1 MQSNQVYDGEWVDVT
16 DGTVTACCDC
26 GLVHVVEYTVLK
38 GRILR
43 RLLVD
48 KVRTRYHR
56 KTKSVKKSLCV
67 IFRKLTKRC

>member
-1 MQSNQVYDGEWVDVT
+1 MTQSNQVYEGEWVDVT

-43 RLLVD
+43 RLFVD
-48 KVRTRYHR
+48 KTRTRTR
-56 KTKSVKKSLCV
+56 RRTKHVKESIKNWRV
-67 IFRKLTKRC
+67 M